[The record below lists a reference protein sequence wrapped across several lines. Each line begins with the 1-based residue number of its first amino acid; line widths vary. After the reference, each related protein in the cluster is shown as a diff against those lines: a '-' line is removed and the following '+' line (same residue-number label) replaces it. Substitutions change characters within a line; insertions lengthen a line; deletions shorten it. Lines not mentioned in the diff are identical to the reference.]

1 MNKLVLCLF
10 LIFTP
15 ALHAHHSDV
24 GIDMDSILVI
34 KGKVL
39 DFNWR
44 YPHVYIIVEAANE
57 QGELIDWEVQL
68 GSISILMRRG
78 WTADTLQQG
87 DQVTVRVHPQAN
99 GQPYALMETLDKDG
113 ALRLNS
119 DIKVPDGTAIST
131 SVAGKWLAD
140 ESSYPDYSGGYDGL
154 FRALLP
160 LNDKAKQAVADFDS
174 MSSENPEAQCAGRPT
189 PGAFVSS
196 NIYLMEIKVLKGEN
210 IVMIN
215 SERDAEERTVYMDGR
230 PHPDQQTLFSK
241 GHSIGYWED
250 DTLVV
255 DTANFS
261 FHRSP
266 YQFGVPSSTQ
276 KHVTER
282 YRLNENGTRLEAEFI
297 LEDPEY
303 LTEPMSHSRSL
314 IYSPDWAMNMN
325 NKCDPES
332 ASRFLGLH

>member
-1 MNKLVLCLF
+1 MDKLVLCLF

-24 GIDMDSILVI
+24 GIDMDSILAI
-34 KGKVL
+34 NGKVL

-44 YPHVYIIVEAANE
+44 YPHVYMIIEAANE
-57 QGELIDWEVQL
+57 QGELIEWEVQL

-87 DQVTVRVHPQAN
+87 DQVRVGVHPRAN
-99 GQPYALMETLDKDG
+99 GQPYAIMETLDKDG
-113 ALRLNS
+113 ALRFNS
-119 DIKVPDGTAIST
+119 DIQIPDGSAIST

-140 ESSYPDYSGGYDGL
+140 ESSYPDYPGGYDGL

-160 LNDKAKQAVADFDS
+160 LNDKAKQAVADFDP

-196 NIYLMEIKVLKGEN
+196 NIYLMEIEVLEGEN

-266 YQFGVPSSTQ
+266 YQFGVPSSAL

>member
-24 GIDMDSILVI
+24 GIDMDSILGFE
-34 KGKVL
+34 GKVL

-44 YPHVYIIVEAANE
+44 NPHVYMIIEAANE
-57 QGELIDWEVQL
+57 QGELVEWEVQL
-68 GSISILMRRG
+68 GSVSTSIRRG
-78 WTADTLQQG
+78 WTEDAVQPG
-87 DQVTVRVHPQAN
+87 DEVTVRVHPKAN
-99 GQPYALMETLDKDG
+99 GQPYAIMETLDKNG
-113 ALRLNS
+113 ARRLTSN
-119 DIKVPDGTAIST
+119 IQVPDGSTIST
-131 SVAGKWLAD
+131 SVAGKWIAD
-140 ESSYPDYSGGYDGL
+140 GSSFPDYPGGYDGL
-154 FRALLP
+154 FRALLS
-160 LNDKAKQAVADFDS
+160 LNDKAKQAVADFDPIS
-174 MSSENPEAQCAGRPT
+174 NDNPNAQCAGRPT

-196 NIYLMEIKVLKGEN
+196 NIYLMEIAVLEGEN

-230 PHPDQQTLFSK
+230 SHPDKQTLFPK

-282 YRLNENGTRLEAEFI
+282 YRLNENGTHLEAEFI

-314 IYSPDWAMNMN
+314 IYSPELEMYM
-325 NKCDPES
+325 NKCDLES